1 MESTSG
7 EGESEG
13 LSMAEAQ
20 TITSNRKKL
29 RANEAKWGV
38 ELVEAGW
45 TMIPSTI
52 LEHQQALGL
61 DPVDMNILLQLAR
74 HWWRAD
80 NPPHPAI
87 KTIAACIKKSA
98 STVQRRITR
107 LKEAGLIDVEHR
119 FDERHH
125 GQKTSIYRF
134 TGLIDEATKFARLAL
149 DERKETRLRT
159 AERLRLKNPRTK
171 PPIRVAEGTRPTD
184 E

>member
-1 MESTSG
+1 
-7 EGESEG
+7 
-13 LSMAEAQ
+13 MALAQ
-20 TITSNRKKL
+20 KVHSNQTKL

-52 LEHQQALGL
+52 LEHQETLGL

-87 KTIAACIKKSA
+87 KTIAACIRKSA

-107 LKEAGLIDVEHR
+107 LKEAGLIEVEHR

-149 DERKETRLRT
+149 EEKEQARLRK
-159 AERLRLKNPRTK
+159 AARLKLKNPRTK
-171 PPIRVAEGTRPTD
+171 PTIRVADGTTPA
-184 E
+184 EE

>member
-1 MESTSG
+1 MSQARTIESN
-7 EGESEG
+7 
-13 LSMAEAQ
+13 Q
-20 TITSNRKKL
+20 KKL
-29 RANEAKWGV
+29 RANEIKWGV

-52 LEHQQALGL
+52 LEHQEALGL

-87 KTIAACIKKSA
+87 KTIAACIKKSP

-107 LKEAGLIDVEHR
+107 LKESGLIDVEHR

-125 GQKTSIYRF
+125 AQKTSNYRF

-149 DERKETRLRT
+149 VEKEEAKSRKAARLK
-159 AERLRLKNPRTK
+159 LKNPRSK
-171 PPIRVAEGTRPTD
+171 AALRVVEGTMPTD